1 MTTCRIR
8 VTRDTPVSGA
18 FEWVTLGE
26 QGELLASGSA
36 NLAQPPVTGP
46 CEVVL
51 ASDLVSLERVAVP
64 PSQQRRLG
72 SALRYLVE
80 ELALPDPE
88 RLHVAAAPAPERG
101 ALCLGIVDRQWLR
114 SLLEKLAG
122 AKLSATAAYPETLLP
137 TLLPHTWTVVWLG
150 GEGFVRTSENEA
162 VALDA
167 TQRDGAPRNLRLALE
182 QASVADSRPQTVVV
196 RCGRGAAP
204 PHIKAWSRALEVP
217 VEAGPEWSWSDA
229 QRRPP
234 LDLLQGE
241 FAARFVA
248 APWLRRLRRPAILA
262 AALLALGSI
271 ALALDWWA
279 KVRERDALLAEMRT
293 VYRETFGERA
303 TVVDP
308 PLQMGRALAD
318 LRQRAGHVGPADFVA
333 LLGVAAEL
341 LPDPAGRIEALAYDG
356 TALTVTLRPAAQEA
370 LLKELRGKIPPRGYE
385 VTQQAAPGGGGMT
398 LRLRPRPAS

>member
-204 PHIKAWSRALEVP
+204 PHIKAWSRALDVP

>member
-18 FEWVTLGE
+18 FEWVTFGE

-64 PSQQRRLG
+64 PSQQRKLG

-196 RCGRGAAP
+196 RCGRGAVP

-241 FAARFVA
+241 FAARSVA

-370 LLKELRGKIPPRGYE
+370 LLKELHGKIPPRGYE

>member
-18 FEWVTLGE
+18 FEWVTIGK
-26 QGELLASGSA
+26 QGETLGSGSA

-88 RLHVAAAPAPERG
+88 RLHVAASPAPEPS
-101 ALCLGIVDRQWLR
+101 ALCLGIVDRQWLH
-114 SLLEKLAG
+114 SLLAKLAG
-122 AKLSATAAYPETLLP
+122 AKLTATAAYPETLLP
-137 TLLPHTWTVVWLG
+137 SLAPHSWTVVWLG
-150 GEGFVRTSENEA
+150 GEGFVRTGENEA

-167 TQRDGAPRNLRLALE
+167 TEGNGAPSNLRLALE
-182 QASVADSRPQTVVV
+182 QASVADTRPQALVV

-204 PHIKAWSRALEVP
+204 PHIKAWARALGVP
-217 VEAGPEWSWSDA
+217 VEAGPEWRWSDA

-241 FAARFVA
+241 FAARSLA
-248 APWLRRLRRPAILA
+248 APWVRRLRRPAILA

-271 ALALDWWA
+271 ALALDWWV
-279 KVRERDALLAEMRT
+279 KVRERDALLAEMRA

-303 TVVDP
+303 AVVDP
-308 PLQMGRALAD
+308 PLQMSRALAD
-318 LRQRAGHVGPADFVA
+318 LRSRAGHIGPADLVA

-341 LPDPAGRIEALAYDG
+341 LPDPAGRIEALVYDG
-356 TALTVTLRPAAQEA
+356 AGLTVTLRPAAQEA
-370 LLKELRGKIPPRGYE
+370 LLKELRGKSPPRGYE
-385 VTQQAAPGGGGMT
+385 LTQQAAPGGGGVM
-398 LRLRPRPAS
+398 LRLRSRPAS

>member
-8 VTRDTPVSGA
+8 VTRDTPASGE
-18 FEWVTLGE
+18 FEWVRIGKEGEVLG
-26 QGELLASGSA
+26 GGSA

-88 RLHVAAAPAPERG
+88 RLHVASAAASERG
-101 ALCLGIVDRQWLR
+101 TLCLGIVDRQWLR
-114 SLLEKLAG
+114 SLLDRLAE
-122 AKLSATAAYPETLLP
+122 AKLTATAAYPETLLP

-150 GEGFVRTSENEA
+150 VEGFVRTGENEA

-167 TQRDGAPRNLRLALE
+167 TQRDGAPSNLRLALE
-182 QASVADSRPQTVVV
+182 QASAADTRPQALVV
-196 RCGRGAAP
+196 RCGRGASP
-204 PHIKAWSRALEVP
+204 PHIKAWSRALGVP

-229 QRRPP
+229 QRRPL

-241 FAARFVA
+241 FAARSVA
-248 APWLRRLRRPAILA
+248 APWVQRLRRPAVLA

-271 ALALDWWA
+271 ALALDWWT
-279 KVRERDALLAEMRT
+279 KVRERDALLAEMRS

-303 TVVDP
+303 AVVDP
-308 PLQMGRALAD
+308 PLQMSRALAD
-318 LRQRAGHVGPADFVA
+318 LRQRAGHVGPGDFIA

-341 LPDPAGRIEALAYDG
+341 LPDPAGRIEALTYDG
-356 TALTVTLRPAAQEA
+356 TALTLTLRPAAQEA
-370 LLKELRGKIPPRGYE
+370 LLKELRGKTPPRGYE
-385 VTQQAAPGGGGMT
+385 LTQQASPGGGGMT
-398 LRLRPRPAS
+398 LRLRARPAS